1 MNDENDDYV
10 TKSSLT
16 TTFKTLRKY
25 NDRSS
30 VATEQTK
37 KHTQRHR
44 KCQTFRKKNKKI
56 YLKIGTQSDL
66 Q

>member
-16 TTFKTLRKY
+16 ITFKTLSKY

-44 KCQTFRKKNKKI
+44 K
-56 YLKIGTQSDL
+56 
-66 Q
+66 